1 MKKIFLSISSI
12 LLTDQ
17 ILKIYV
23 KTHFELGSGVSIF
36 SFFWIFFVENPGMA
50 YGIYLAPG
58 YFGKI
63 LLSIFR
69 IILVFF
75 LSVFLYKKIKKKS
88 SNYLIIPTTFIL
100 SGAIGNFL
108 DSALYGFLFDTGTV
122 YDRGS
127 HKWISYAGISK
138 INLHLSNNGYANFM
152 EGCVV
157 DMFYFP
163 IIDTY
168 IPAWIPFFG
177 GSHFHFFKP
186 VFNFSDFVIFLG
198 VILLFIFKNKI
209 KHVKIF

>member
-23 KTHFELGSGVSIF
+23 KTHFELGNGVSIF
-36 SFFWIFFVENPGMA
+36 PFFWIFFVENPGMA

-58 YFGKI
+58 YLGKI

-108 DSALYGFLFDTGTV
+108 DSALYGLLFDTGTI

-168 IPAWIPFFG
+168 IPTWIPFFG

-186 VFNFSDFVIFLG
+186 VFNLSDFVIFLG
-198 VILLFIFKNKI
+198 VVLLFIFKNKI

>member
-1 MKKIFLSISSI
+1 MKKVFLSIFSI
-12 LLTDQ
+12 LLVDQ

-23 KTHFELGSGVSIF
+23 KTHFELGSGVYIF
-36 SFFWIFFVENPGMA
+36 PFFWIFFVENPGMA

-58 YFGKI
+58 YLGKI
-63 LLSIFR
+63 ILSVFR

-75 LSVFLYKKIKKKS
+75 LSVFIYKKIKKES

-100 SGAIGNFL
+100 SGAIGNLL
-108 DSALYGFLFDTGTV
+108 DSALYGLLFDTGTI
-122 YDRGS
+122 YDKES

-138 INLHLSNNGYANFM
+138 INFHLSNGYAAFM

-168 IPAWIPFFG
+168 IPTWIPFIG
-177 GSHFHFFKP
+177 GDHFHFFQP
-186 VFNFSDFVIFLG
+186 VFNLSDFVIFLG
-198 VILLFIFKNKI
+198 VVLLFIFKNKI
-209 KHVKIF
+209 KHAKIF